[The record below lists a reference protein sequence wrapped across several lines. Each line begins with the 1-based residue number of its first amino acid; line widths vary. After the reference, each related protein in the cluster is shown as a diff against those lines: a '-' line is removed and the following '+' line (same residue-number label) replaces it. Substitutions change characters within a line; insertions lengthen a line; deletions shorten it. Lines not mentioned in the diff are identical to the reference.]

1 MNEDLDFNKFIK
13 DIEKRQKKN
22 SDKRFV
28 DELAYSE
35 EMAKRLR
42 NERYNERWQNR
53 IVWDTRNE

>member
-1 MNEDLDFNKFIK
+1 MDEDLNFDKFIK

-22 SDKRFV
+22 SDRRAV
-28 DELAYSE
+28 DDFGYSE

-53 IVWDTRNE
+53 IVWDTK